1 MSTIVFLGAPPA
13 ADVHRPLED
22 YEWRTASSTAV
33 NPSKSTV
40 TRQHSMYLTQQ
51 LDGLPPATLEAV
63 SRRISLVY
71 QNVIFNDAD
80 EDDREDDK
88 SVIAETFI
96 TWPPTVLG
104 PYGSQSQSGDE
115 THAPGP
121 IPSFLDVSKSI
132 APVLESQ
139 FETQMEESQS
149 YDHSGGDSIARF
161 PEFHFSLN
169 ALTSLSALA
178 KANGKGSNVKV
189 SMLLAV
195 LEVDGPD
202 TFRFKKGKDAGKES
216 FVLKM
221 ILGDE
226 EGNVCKLTAWREVAE
241 DWGGCGSDIGAKRGD
256 VLLLTGQSWFFPVYL
271 GERSMVYEDIMATYE
286 QSAAV
291 TLTASPW
298 HKPKLEICY
307 RTMPYL
313 HEDHRLRPDLR
324 LGASD
329 ACVRKVAAV
338 VTWFENMAGLP
349 AQ

>member
-13 ADVHRPLED
+13 SDVHRPLGD
-22 YEWRTASSTAV
+22 YEWRTASSTVV

-40 TRQHSMYLTQQ
+40 TRQHSMYLTAQQ
-51 LDGLPPATLEAV
+51 LDELPPATLEAV

-80 EDDREDDK
+80 EDDGEEDK
-88 SVIAETFI
+88 SETFI
-96 TWPPTVLG
+96 TWPPTA

-115 THAPGP
+115 THAPGQ

-149 YDHSGGDSIARF
+149 YDNSGGESIARF

-256 VLLLTGQSWFFPVYL
+256 VLLLTDV
-271 GERSMVYEDIMATYE
+271 MAGHEPAT
-286 QSAAV
+286 AV